1 MSHRNTRYEALV
13 SADSAEQAIEIASE
27 ALPKL
32 SVLATSEAVDAS
44 DEHGPNSWHVRL
56 TYRQGRT
63 PEDQSN

>member
-1 MSHRNTRYEALV
+1 MTHRNTRYEALV

-44 DEHGPNSWHVRL
+44 DEHG
-56 TYRQGRT
+56 RT
-63 PEDQSN
+63 VGMSGHLSPGPDAEDQSN